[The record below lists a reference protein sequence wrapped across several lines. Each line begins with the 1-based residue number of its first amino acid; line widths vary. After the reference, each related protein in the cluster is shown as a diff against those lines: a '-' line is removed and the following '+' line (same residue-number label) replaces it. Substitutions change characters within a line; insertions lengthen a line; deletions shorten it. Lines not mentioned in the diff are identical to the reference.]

1 MLDKPRTDQGAPE
14 VEMSWSD
21 DAPKGG
27 KIVLNRILK
36 EGASVPLFFAQTL
49 VASLR
54 DQGYDDTTSALCEH
68 VDNAIEAGADEV
80 RVFFRQSGKKGSYT
94 IDAAVYDNGR
104 GMAPNVLKVAM
115 SFGGSLNYNN
125 REGIG
130 RFGMGMKTAAL
141 SMGPILEVYS
151 WQERGAFYNSTLDV
165 EAVGRERSNT
175 VELSDPEL
183 LTQLPDEVADFF
195 TKSQSYPRNIAEQ
208 DLLSGSD
215 EELGEALGSS
225 GTIVFMPDCDRLSYA
240 KAQTL
245 ADHATKEMARVY
257 RGAIA
262 GGLRLYVNNRPVE
275 AFDPTYSMATARHA
289 RILDELDVET
299 KTSRLIA
306 APKIKVPIRSEDESR
321 TALVTIRLYKLPI
334 EEWHRLPKKTLRN
347 DLQVFNGKTVS
358 ILRNG
363 RELWAD
369 RMPELTTRHSI
380 THWFRV
386 QIDFPGVLDEAFGV
400 AANKQ
405 GVRLR
410 DHVRKAI
417 KKGIGEDIS
426 TVIGEIRRF
435 QSEQRVRSKGS
446 QPSTSERQAT
456 DADPYQ
462 AKSFALTP
470 EEEQQIEENLKGLAV
485 SLRRDDETDEEALQ
499 RIKASRY
506 LIHFRHDEFWPFYRA
521 ERRYGRVILTLNTAH
536 PFFSELYEPLRAMNT
551 GGESEEEDVDATD
564 LPDEASGPLV
574 ALELLLLSLARTQAS
589 MGADNEDARKTL
601 DTMQREWSEAYR
613 VQMAT
618 K

>member
-1 MLDKPRTDQGAPE
+1 MLDKPRTDRGVPE

-151 WQERGAFYNSTLDV
+151 WQEQGAFYNSTLDV

-195 TKSQSYPRNIAEQ
+195 TKRQSYPRNNAEQ

-215 EELGEALGSS
+215 EDLEEALGSS

-262 GGLRLYVNNRPVE
+262 EGLQLYVNNRPVE
-275 AFDPTYSMATARHA
+275 AFDPTYSMTMARHA
-289 RILDELDVET
+289 RILNELDVEAT
-299 KTSRLIA
+299 TSRLIA
-306 APKIKVPIRSEDESR
+306 APKIEVPIRSEDESR
-321 TALVTIRLYKLPI
+321 TAPVTIRLYKLPI

-405 GVRLR
+405 GVRLK
-410 DHVRKAI
+410 DHVRNAI
-417 KKGIGEDIS
+417 KKGIGEEIS

-435 QSEQRVRSKGS
+435 QSEQRVHSKGS
-446 QPSTSERQAT
+446 QPSTSEQQAT

-470 EEEQQIEENLKGLAV
+470 EEEKQIEENLKGLAV

-499 RIKASRY
+499 RIKASKY
-506 LIHFRHDEFWPFYRA
+506 LIHFRHDEFWPFYKA
-521 ERRYGRVILTLNTAH
+521 ERRYGRVILTLNSAH

-551 GGESEEEDVDATD
+551 GGEPEEKDIDATD

-589 MGADNEDARKTL
+589 MSADNEDTRKTL
-601 DTMQREWSEAYR
+601 DTMQREWSETYR